1 MRCSTVLT
9 AALADF
15 RCWWPSAV
23 DSVGRMPSIRGPS
36 SLVTS
41 QRCSVVCRRSVHGS
55 PCDEGSVGKVRMRQ
69 AGTLSKQLP
78 AGIAGDCYSWW
89 SQYPLH
95 CDAQHAGVWLQEITK
110 RPIQI
115 TAIAAAVRFDRTYI
129 GRWNRITTG
138 ISAKYVRSLT

>member
-23 DSVGRMPSIRGPS
+23 NSVGRMPSIRGPS

-41 QRCSVVCRRSVHGS
+41 QRCSVVCRTSVHGS
-55 PCDEGSVGKVRMRQ
+55 PCDEGSVGEVRMRQ

-78 AGIAGDCYSWW
+78 VGIAGDCYSWW
-89 SQYPLH
+89 SHLHRPVESNYYRYH
-95 CDAQHAGVWLQEITK
+95 CDECQKPDIKYQVS
-110 RPIQI
+110 
-115 TAIAAAVRFDRTYI
+115 DR
-129 GRWNRITTG
+129 
-138 ISAKYVRSLT
+138 